1 MSSNTQSYTRTA
13 LQLKFDELIRSTSG
27 AHNVMLKLEEMTLEE
42 IETFCTHYEK
52 LAVTAREKL
61 RRGQADT
68 SIPAITIG
76 ARFYLGLKWIRC
88 QTFVIITGSSSLLK
102 YPPARFNPLTP
113 AEFHAGDASYCLPHL
128 FLETEQFGSAS
139 IQLRVQHSCGA

>member
-1 MSSNTQSYTRTA
+1 VSSNTQSYTRTA

-61 RRGQADT
+61 RRGHHWG
-68 SIPAITIG
+68 TILS
-76 ARFYLGLKWIRC
+76 RVEVDSLPDLCDHHGLQFSPQI
-88 QTFVIITGSSSLLK
+88 SSGTIQSL
-102 YPPARFNPLTP
+102 
-113 AEFHAGDASYCLPHL
+113 D
-128 FLETEQFGSAS
+128 
-139 IQLRVQHSCGA
+139 SC